1 MFQVQVLDPS
11 KWPINMSTP
20 WLEGEAKLQKLCL
33 RLRIPYDAAKTSLRD
48 YMDQLGGS
56 NSLPD
61 AIKQL
66 NDTIATIPVTSADAE
81 RGFSTMNVICTS
93 LRSSLKTP
101 RLAGLMFI
109 SLLGPQLRDFNPRP
123 YVLKWLSAGH
133 RAATDNQSRKCVP
146 KKDDERRYEHMANFF

>member
-1 MFQVQVLDPS
+1 
-11 KWPINMSTP
+11 MSTP
-20 WLEGEAKLQKLCL
+20 WLEGEAKLQKLCS
-33 RLRIPYDAAKTSLRD
+33 RFRIPYDAAKTSLRD
-48 YMDQLGGS
+48 YMDQQGES

-66 NDTIATIPVTSADAE
+66 NDTVATIPVTSADAE

-123 YVLKWLSAGH
+123 HVLKWLSPGH

-146 KKDDERRYEHMANFF
+146 IRGRRTIYRYKHNCIGVSFVC